1 MEKREETVAKDPGI
15 RVFVPETE
23 MLRTI
28 RRMNSSLVNT
38 PQDPL
43 TFRDIAVDLSQEEW
57 ERLDCVQ
64 RALYMDVMLENYK
77 NLIFVGSSKDDGA
90 PRQQEVNLRT

>member
-77 NLIFVGSSKDDGA
+77 NLIFVGLDG
-90 PRQQEVNLRT
+90 QETSEHSQFISRYP